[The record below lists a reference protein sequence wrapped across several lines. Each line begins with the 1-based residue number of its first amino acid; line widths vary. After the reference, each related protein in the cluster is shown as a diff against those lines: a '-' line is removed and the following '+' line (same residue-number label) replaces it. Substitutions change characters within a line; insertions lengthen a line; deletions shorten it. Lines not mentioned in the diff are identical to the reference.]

1 MDTTNNIMNNDF
13 ANSVVKQ
20 KTSFVDTMK
29 SILSNKKKTI
39 VTVSSFLVA
48 VIMTGSVFYIA
59 YKTYNERNVAT
70 DTGAANPSCYI
81 ELSLNSPTPSPTP
94 IACTGKLD
102 IMLVIDRSSTMT
114 DTEADGRQKLAWA
127 KDAAKGFVQA
137 LINSGTT
144 SVRVGVSS
152 FGSQGNDGTGAQ
164 DSTYNSTLN
173 IALSSNFAQ
182 VMTAIDG
189 ISYVHSGTCIE
200 CGIRI
205 ANSQLTSTT
214 NKRVEIL
221 LSDGMANHT
230 WDGIRNTGATAAAI
244 TQSNNG
250 RAAGLEYRVLGY
262 GIAGQINE
270 TTLKSIAGSAANYQY
285 KPNVADWS
293 AAFLKIL
300 ADICSSP
307 VSTSTATPVSSLRP
321 SATPTVRPSST
332 PTPKPTATPA
342 APTSFISWIDTY
354 VSKSAP
360 TVNYGT
366 AAGLKSGGPSG
377 NIAYVR
383 FDLTQLLGRTISNAS
398 LNLNVTDASTGTF
411 TINSTT
417 NSWTESALNYNNK
430 PANAAGTVK
439 TFVAKTLGN
448 NMVDIT
454 TFVNANKGKV
464 VTLVISTTS
473 TDTLTFNSRETATGK
488 PTISV
493 K

>member
-1 MDTTNNIMNNDF
+1 MNNDF

-29 SILSNKKKTI
+29 GMLSNRKKSI
-39 VTVSSFLVA
+39 VTLSSFLIA
-48 VIMTGSVFYIA
+48 VVMTGSVFYIA
-59 YKTYNERNVAT
+59 YNTYNKRNVAT
-70 DTGAANPSCYI
+70 NTGAANPSCYL
-81 ELSLNSPTPSPTP
+81 ELALNSPSPSPTP

-300 ADICSSP
+300 EEICVAPVPAVTPTAAPVVTPSP
-307 VSTSTATPVSSLRP
+307 VVTAVP
-321 SATPTVRPSST
+321 TPTVRP
-332 PTPKPTATPA
+332 TATPVA
-342 APTSFISWIDTY
+342 STSFVPRIDTY

-377 NIAYVR
+377 NIAYIR

-417 NSWTESALNYNNK
+417 NSWTESALNFNNK

-439 TFVAKTLGN
+439 TFVPKTLGN
-448 NMVDIT
+448 NIIDIT

-473 TDTLTFNSRETATGK
+473 TDTLTFNSRETAAGK